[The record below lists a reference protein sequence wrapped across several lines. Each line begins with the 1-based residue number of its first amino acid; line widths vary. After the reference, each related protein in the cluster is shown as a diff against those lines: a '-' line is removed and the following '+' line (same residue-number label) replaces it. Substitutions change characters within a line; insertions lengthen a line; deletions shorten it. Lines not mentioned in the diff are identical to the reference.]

1 MPDFEVALA
10 KKVKFT
16 RYEWSSKKAANRHIC
31 RPIRT
36 FLRNQNA
43 IDVSNSRKITDK
55 CVKSIHRVSTFL
67 WFLSLSNVID
77 VLKFAYKWPKGL
89 KNGFFLQSVLPSGN
103 GVILNSPLPHLP
115 EKRARLMPP
124 TDQRIMIYVRQETE
138 SAFTPLHLVPPT
150 VPGLIR
156 AIESKYK
163 ITASSIRYLYKK
175 NRNDHVVKIDDDMIA
190 YYSNEATFL
199 MQVNVIFNL
208 CFACKICMIL
218 WSK

>member
-1 MPDFEVALA
+1 
-10 KKVKFT
+10 
-16 RYEWSSKKAANRHIC
+16 
-31 RPIRT
+31 
-36 FLRNQNA
+36 
-43 IDVSNSRKITDK
+43 
-55 CVKSIHRVSTFL
+55 
-67 WFLSLSNVID
+67 
-77 VLKFAYKWPKGL
+77 
-89 KNGFFLQSVLPSGN
+89 
-103 GVILNSPLPHLP
+103 
-115 EKRARLMPP
+115 
-124 TDQRIMIYVRQETE
+124 MIYVRQETE

-208 CFACKICMIL
+208 CFACKIPMIL
-218 WSK
+218 